1 MSPTPDKPNLQPT
14 LDGTLVLIRPIAEAD
29 RDPMYAAASDPGIW
43 TQHPATNRH
52 ERPVFDQYF
61 DGALSSGGG
70 LTFIERTSGEIIGS
84 SRYYG
89 FDEATREVEIGWTFL
104 ARPFWGGRYN
114 GEIKAL
120 MVAHAF
126 TFASTVVFWVA
137 QENHRSRKAVEKI
150 GAIVRDGVHHRRISG
165 DAPYLI
171 YQLRP

>member
-1 MSPTPDKPNLQPT
+1 MSSTPEKSNLQPT
-14 LDGTLVLIRPIAEAD
+14 LEGTLVSIRPIAEDD
-29 RDPMYAAASDPGIW
+29 RESMYTAAADPQIW
-43 TQHPATNRH
+43 AQHPATNRH

-70 LTFIERTSGEIIGS
+70 LTFIERASGQIIGS

-89 FDEATREVEIGWTFL
+89 FDEALGEVEIGWTFL

-114 GEIKAL
+114 GEIKSL

-126 TFASTVVFWVA
+126 TFANTVVFWVA

-150 GAIVRDGVHHRRISG
+150 GAVLRDGVHRRRVSG

-171 YQLRP
+171 YQLRL